1 MAEQTPPFTALRAVE
16 AASRHKSFT
25 WAAKELSVTHSAVS
39 QSIRR
44 LEAELGTVLFQRRD
58 GAMEPSE
65 AALKL
70 AHAYSSAAEAL
81 GATLRDITG
90 KSAAAPLSL
99 LMPGDFGRQWF
110 AARLPRLTD
119 AVPDVQFDIFS
130 TGQGR
135 ESADAEILFDA
146 KPRHSDET
154 LADIDLFPVA
164 SPAYLAREPI
174 VRADEVVGRPLYADR
189 RFGWDIW
196 AARFLP
202 RAAAPKAHVM
212 DDSAMAL
219 EAATQGGGLA
229 LAHQFSAE
237 ALIESGKAVALPF
250 VAPAPMKLVLRIRP
264 GGGRNDA
271 LARLAMWLKL
281 EIGRGAAMLRSRR
294 SDVI

>member
-81 GATLRDITG
+81 GNTLRDITG
-90 KSAAAPLSL
+90 QTATAPLSL

-119 AVPDVQFDIFS
+119 AVPDIQFEIFS
-130 TGQGR
+130 AGQGR
-135 ESADAEILFDA
+135 ETADAEILFEDR
-146 KPRHSDET
+146 PRNSDET

-164 SPAYLAREPI
+164 SPTYLAERPVSRSE
-174 VRADEVVGRPLYADR
+174 EVLNRPLFCDR
-189 RFGWDIW
+189 RFGWDVW
-196 AARFLP
+196 AGRFAP
-202 RAAAPKAHVM
+202 RSAPPKAHVM

-219 EAATQGGGLA
+219 EAAIQGGGLA

-237 ALIESGKAVALPF
+237 AAIESGRLTALAF
-250 VAPAPMKLVLRIRP
+250 VAPAPAKLVLRTRP

-281 EIGRGAAMLRSRR
+281 EIGRGAAMLRTRR
-294 SDVI
+294 SSGG